1 MGLLYNLLSFRID
14 TCIVGE
20 DSTCEKEKHEVCKT
34 KLGVSSC
41 FCKPGYGRRKHRQKC
56 QSKFVPNIISPPLS
70 LIHSLSLSLLPS
82 MHPMIDVAKN

>member
-1 MGLLYNLLSFRID
+1 MLFNPEDARGIVSIKIVSKALANFVQFTVICCRID

-20 DSTCEKEKHEVCKT
+20 DSTCEREKHEVCKT

-56 QSKFVPNIISPPLS
+56 QSESFQG
-70 LIHSLSLSLLPS
+70 
-82 MHPMIDVAKN
+82 